1 MAFLTAKQIV
11 LCTFIFIFSH
21 HLLFI
26 YTCILWVCGWVDVCV
41 FVWKTDTPRS
51 LSLSPSPLPASS
63 TTSLNCDVQ
72 FVCTPIFLNDM
83 QIFIY
88 LSIYMQFLVVCNK
101 NKYFFWGCS
110 LSLSHSLFVCVL
122 CVVSTHKKPKMKIKG
137 NKFAVISAIYIP
149 KINFSK
155 MYFILTFCSLTQVA
169 KRIDDSGMCCLIDCF
184 FELVTVVSQIFTSV
198 DLFYI
203 FFVSVLS
210 FFLLFVVV
218 VVVVLGF
225 HLNLKLN
232 MMTLMLSFQIE

>member
-1 MAFLTAKQIV
+1 M
-11 LCTFIFIFSH
+11 
-21 HLLFI
+21 
-26 YTCILWVCGWVDVCV
+26 TC
-41 FVWKTDTPRS
+41 K
-51 LSLSPSPLPASS
+51 
-63 TTSLNCDVQ
+63 
-72 FVCTPIFLNDM
+72 
-83 QIFIY
+83 Y
-88 LSIYMQFLVVCNK
+88 LSIYLSTCSFLLYAIKINTSSGVAL
-101 NKYFFWGCS
+101 S

-232 MMTLMLSFQIE
+232 MMTLMLSF